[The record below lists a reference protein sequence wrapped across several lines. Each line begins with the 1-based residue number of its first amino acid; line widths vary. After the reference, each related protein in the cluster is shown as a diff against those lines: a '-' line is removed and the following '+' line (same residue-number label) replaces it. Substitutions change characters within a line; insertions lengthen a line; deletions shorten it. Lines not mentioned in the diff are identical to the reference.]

1 MDQDTVGLLM
11 SDSSSD
17 AALLC
22 DGNDYPNLEVYIV
35 SSANENDTLAELSGI
50 SIMDGSESEF
60 PTFGMTLEGEIKK
73 NMNEDDNVR

>member
-1 MDQDTVGLLM
+1 M

-17 AALLC
+17 AALLYI
-22 DGNDYPNLEVYIV
+22 GNDYPSLEMNIE
-35 SSANENDTLAELSGI
+35 SSANENDTLAELSGT

-60 PTFGMTLEGEIKK
+60 PTFGVTLEGKIKK